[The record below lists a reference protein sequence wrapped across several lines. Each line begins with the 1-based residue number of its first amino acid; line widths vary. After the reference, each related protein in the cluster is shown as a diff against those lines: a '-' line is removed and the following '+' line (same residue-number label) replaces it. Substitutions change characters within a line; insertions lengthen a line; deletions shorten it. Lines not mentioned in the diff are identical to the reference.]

1 MIALNSHLKDVY
13 GTERGQMIKSI
24 LIVAFILLL
33 GVWYLSFL
41 ASRLDG
47 LHHRVETSWE
57 HLDALLQRRAAI
69 ALEISHS
76 IALDPATSLLLTASA
91 YQAREANIV
100 ERSEAESSLSE
111 SLKLLRAE
119 ELQTPSG
126 LDPQLL
132 EELAR
137 ITEKISVGITIH
149 TEAVMS
155 ARSLRDRPLFRIFRL
170 AGHAPLPMRYSFED
184 DIL

>member
-1 MIALNSHLKDVY
+1 MELNSHLKA
-13 GTERGQMIKSI
+13 GCGIESGLMIR
-24 LIVAFILLL
+24 LILLVL
-33 GVWYLSFL
+33 FLVLLAIWYLSFL
-41 ASRLDG
+41 ASRLDR

-76 IALDPATSLLLTASA
+76 KDLDPATSLLLTASA

-111 SLKLLRAE
+111 SLKLLRIE
-119 ELQTPSG
+119 ENESPTG

-132 EELAR
+132 EELTR

-155 ARSLRDRPLFRIFRL
+155 ARSLRTRPLFRIFRL